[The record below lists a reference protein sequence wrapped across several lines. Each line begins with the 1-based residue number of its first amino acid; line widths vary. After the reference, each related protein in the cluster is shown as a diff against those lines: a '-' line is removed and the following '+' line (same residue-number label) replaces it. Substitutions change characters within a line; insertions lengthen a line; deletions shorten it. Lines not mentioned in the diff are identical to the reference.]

1 MVVYTRA
8 CLCIY
13 VVHDCVYT
21 CMIVYVLESK
31 VKAAVARAGAAEAES
46 KSAGGLMISE
56 IKAAVAAQA
65 KVLAL
70 EDQIS
75 SLQSIL
81 ATAQANALSAWREG
95 YKEVIE
101 RGKADARAAMI
112 NNL

>member
-1 MVVYTRA
+1 MRQA
-8 CLCIY
+8 EFKAAAA
-13 VVHDCVYT
+13 
-21 CMIVYVLESK
+21 ESK

-65 KVLAL
+65 KVSAL

-95 YKEVIE
+95 YKEGIE